1 MMGFNEQEFDALRN
15 SIERKMESLY
25 PGYRGPVY
33 GVWTSGPADFTG
45 FDKVVD
51 TAPCALLF

>member
-1 MMGFNEQEFDALRN
+1 MGFNEQEFDALRN

-33 GVWTSGPADFTG
+33 GVWTSGLRTSQG
-45 FDKVVD
+45 
-51 TAPCALLF
+51 LIR